1 MSFREPPLLLESSE
15 TEDLDGNGLPDDID
29 TVLGHPTGAQVAAL
43 KTMAHQPDAAEVSP
57 EELVMIAAAV
67 TSFLG
72 VGVRIRSAR
81 RVVESEAEHAS
92 AWALQSRVFVQAA
105 AHAARRVTPR

>member
-1 MSFREPPLLLESSE
+1 MSSLTLESVMAELATLRREMQSQIA
-15 TEDLDGNGLPDDID
+15 DL
-29 TVLGHPTGAQVAAL
+29 TAQVAAL

>member
-1 MSFREPPLLLESSE
+1 MSSLTLESVMAELATLRREMQSQIA
-15 TEDLDGNGLPDDID
+15 DL
-29 TVLGHPTGAQVAAL
+29 TAQVAAL

-81 RVVESEAEHAS
+81 RIESEAEHAS

>member
-1 MSFREPPLLLESSE
+1 MSTLTLESVMAE
-15 TEDLDGNGLPDDID
+15 
-29 TVLGHPTGAQVAAL
+29 VAAL
-43 KTMAHQPDAAEVSP
+43 RREMQAQIGELTAQIAALKSVAHPPDSEEVNP

-81 RVVESEAEHAS
+81 RIEAEGEHAS

>member
-1 MSFREPPLLLESSE
+1 MSTLTLESVMAE
-15 TEDLDGNGLPDDID
+15 LAAMRREMQAQITEL
-29 TVLGHPTGAQVAAL
+29 ASQVAAL
-43 KTMAHQPDAAEVSP
+43 KAMARAPEAGEVSP

-72 VGVRIRSAR
+72 VAVRIRSAR
-81 RVVESEAEHAS
+81 RVEGEAEHAS